1 MTTPTAQQI
10 VLAAR
15 PKGRPTLENFRLET
29 VPLPALP
36 RGGITLRVLYLSLDP
51 YMRGRMDDRKSY
63 APAVGVGEVMTAQS
77 ICEVTASEHPDYAV
91 GDIVLAPT
99 GWRTHAASDGAGLRK
114 LDPKLAPITTGLG
127 VLGMPG
133 FTAYSGLYVLGKP
146 KAGET
151 VVVAAA
157 AGPVGSLVGQLAKMA
172 GARAVG
178 IAGGADKCRHVR
190 EELGFDAA
198 IDHRAADLPQQLAAA
213 CPSGIDVY
221 FENVGGAVWQAV
233 LPLLNRFARV
243 PVCGLI
249 AQYNAAGD
257 NTEPNLLPATMR
269 EVLSKSLMLRG
280 FINYE
285 FAPEHFAPFLRTV
298 AAGIKDGR
306 IRYRE
311 DITNGFENAPATFLG
326 MLEGKNFGKTLVRV
340 ADGT

>member
-1 MTTPTAQQI
+1 MSEAMAKQI

-15 PKGRPTLENFRLET
+15 PKGRPTLENFRMEQ
-29 VPLPALP
+29 VPMPALP
-36 RGGITLRVLYLSLDP
+36 RGGLLLRVLYLSLDP

-77 ICEVTASEHPDYAV
+77 ICEVTASEHPGYAV
-91 GDIVLAPT
+91 GDVVLAPS
-99 GWRTHAASDGAGLRK
+99 GWRTHAASDGTGLRK

-133 FTAYSGLYVLGKP
+133 FTAYSGLYAIGKP
-146 KAGET
+146 KSGET
-151 VVVAAA
+151 VAVAAA
-157 AGPVGSLVGQLAKMA
+157 SGPVGSLVGQLAKMA

-190 EELGFDAA
+190 EELRFDAA
-198 IDHRAADLPQQLAAA
+198 IDHRAPDFARQLAAA
-213 CPSGIDVY
+213 CPKGIDVY

-249 AQYNAAGD
+249 AQYNASDAPG
-257 NTEPNLLPATMR
+257 PNLLPATMR
-269 EVLSKSLMLRG
+269 EVLSKSLTLRG

-285 FAPEHFAPFLRTV
+285 FAAEHFATFLTTV
-298 AAGIKDGR
+298 AAAIKSGEV
-306 IRYRE
+306 RYRE
-311 DITNGFENAPATFLG
+311 DITDGFENAPATFLG
-326 MLEGKNFGKTLVRV
+326 MLEGKNFGKTLIRV
-340 ADGT
+340 SA